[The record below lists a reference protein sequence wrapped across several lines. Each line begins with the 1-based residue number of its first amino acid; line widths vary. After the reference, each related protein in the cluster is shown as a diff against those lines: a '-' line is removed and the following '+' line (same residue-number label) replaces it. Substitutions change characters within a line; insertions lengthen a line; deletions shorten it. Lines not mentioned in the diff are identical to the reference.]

1 MKLMRVV
8 DRGNIINLALIKEEV
23 YRLKEDAVNALIRYS
38 RTGAV
43 NGERTQLDVEGLLKK
58 FEVGGV
64 KITKPL
70 DPPEVWGSGI
80 SYEISRARYSEEDVA
95 KIMGKTIYE
104 RVYEAERPEIFF
116 KATANR
122 CVGHGEPIVVRRDSQ
137 WTLPEPELGVV
148 LDSKGKVLGYTV
160 VDDVSARDIESENPL
175 YLPQS
180 KIYAGCCAI
189 GPVVVTVDEIPNPY
203 SLGISLRILRSGKV
217 LYEGS
222 TSTSRLRR
230 RIEEQVD
237 YLIRDNPIPDGTVLT
252 TGTGIVPGREYG
264 LKHGD
269 MVEISIEG
277 IGTLITPVVK
287 SGYL

>member
-8 DRGNIINLALIKEEV
+8 DRGNIINLALIKGEV

>member
-8 DRGNIINLALIKEEV
+8 DRGNIINLALIKGEV

-269 MVEISIEG
+269 MVETSIEG

>member
-8 DRGNIINLALIKEEV
+8 DRGNIINLALIKGEV

-43 NGERTQLDVEGLLKK
+43 NGERTQL
-58 FEVGGV
+58 EVGGV